1 MLAASWVAVT
11 HRFVVPSALVELLLA
26 EQTRATLCS
35 ERLGLERE
43 TKQSSTGLTTAV
55 YKKKKQTCETH
66 STTWSMI
73 LRANFPTL
81 VPPNFC
87 TTQSLLV
94 LTGPPLTIDTGSESE
109 GSRLSMLVNWTI
121 TSLWA
126 CNQDTCMGLEQRG
139 NLFYVHRRDCESGEY
154 PAITFFSF
162 FLFGPRD
169 IGAIMILNTTTS
181 TT

>member
-1 MLAASWVAVT
+1 MLAVT

-35 ERLGLERE
+35 GRLGLERE
-43 TKQSSTGLTTAV
+43 TIINRTDHSSI
-55 YKKKKQTCETH
+55 KTCKTH

-87 TTQSLLV
+87 TTQLLLV

-109 GSRLSMLVNWTI
+109 GSRLSILVN
-121 TSLWA
+121 
-126 CNQDTCMGLEQRG
+126 
-139 NLFYVHRRDCESGEY
+139 
-154 PAITFFSF
+154 
-162 FLFGPRD
+162 
-169 IGAIMILNTTTS
+169 
-181 TT
+181 